1 MIYRVRKL
9 LVWFGKLFPFVLCFV
24 VCVSYIETLV
34 SIGFDLYCS
43 YGEYVVPYKPL
54 SWFFGDILTYDWHT
68 ISVAIVLSI
77 AFETCIWNKLSILY
91 LCANLFEKQCFVDE
105 MEWYTIVL
113 ICATNIAV
121 SYYLIYKGIRALCM
135 K

>member
-9 LVWFGKLFPFVLCFV
+9 LVWFGKLFPFVLCFI

-91 LCANLFEKQCFVDE
+91 LCANLYEKQYFVDE

-121 SYYLIYKGIRALCM
+121 SSYLIYKGIRALCM